1 MNLKKTYFMKT
12 FNLIFNLILFSILD
26 FIILA
31 SINIIIESLMQYNV
45 DFLMDL
51 IHFLISTSNFLLLL
65 GIISTSTIV
74 ILTAIEVTSRIRS
87 DYISNFFQ
95 STKQTFSLRRF
106 MGQSEK
112 SEKIVDTQKVTAHN
126 PINDKFNRSV
136 RKCYIDVMDDK
147 IIVFIKVPRTQQT
160 QKILKELESQI
171 KEEISS
177 QNPEYIF
184 SNFERHH
191 NQLWL
196 QGTKRK

>member
-1 MNLKKTYFMKT
+1 MKT

-31 SINIIIESLMQYNV
+31 SINIIIESLMKYNV

-65 GIISTSTIV
+65 GIVSTSTIV

-95 STKQTFSLRRF
+95 SIKQTFSLRRF
-106 MGQSEK
+106 MGQSENY
-112 SEKIVDTQKVTAHN
+112 EKIVDTQKVTAYN